1 MNETVG
7 RVGIS
12 GRFGKTWKSDRDIIS
27 LINIDQVDVRADVG
41 SAFCFTVILSKRG
54 TQEIPFESS

>member
-12 GRFGKTWKSDRDIIS
+12 GRFGKTWKSDRGIIS
-27 LINIDQVDVRADVG
+27 LINIDQVDVRAHPLTLVQLFA
-41 SAFCFTVILSKRG
+41 S
-54 TQEIPFESS
+54 Q